1 MALSTN
7 VPKLMLLIAFG
18 LVNQAHAQTQFQ
30 SALPDEPTALRQV
43 VKVPKRDWIRFASE
57 AYFAGGTV
65 VDMETT
71 ASGLERPTNA
81 YTTSGKFLISWP
93 MREAGWTRFVGG
105 RNAPGVTSL
114 NVLADLGVDLLSRRL
129 YRGGH
134 RRIALL
140 VIVAK
145 ATGHWYDG
153 VSNMRALGNIDKRV
167 QLQTG
172 YQGAI
177 VWR

>member
-18 LVNQAHAQTQFQ
+18 LISRMHALAQFQ
-30 SALPDEPTALRQV
+30 SLPDEPTALRQV
-43 VKVPKRDWIRFASE
+43 EKVPKRDWIHLASE

-65 VDMETT
+65 VDMKTT
-71 ASGLERPTNA
+71 VDGLERPTNA
-81 YTTSGKFLISWP
+81 YTTSGKFLMSWP
-93 MREAGWTRFVGG
+93 MREAGWTRFVGD
-105 RNAPGVTSL
+105 RNASGVASL

-134 RRIALL
+134 RRIAVL
-140 VIVAK
+140 VLVAK

-153 VSNMRALGNIDKRV
+153 FNNMRALGGIDKRV

-172 YQGAI
+172 YQGAV